1 MFQIEREG
9 LSNPSVNIGAEEDP
23 FIIGGIDT
31 LTHLEEKIIAEWFKF
46 QTNNFRDVI
55 SPGILCSLKRGCRCW
70 SDSITRPSHAQIT
83 AQSSHALEQCLM

>member
-1 MFQIEREG
+1 MEKKG

-31 LTHLEEKIIAEWFKF
+31 LIHLEEKIIAEWFKL

-55 SPGILCSLKRGCRCW
+55 SPGILCSLKRGA
-70 SDSITRPSHAQIT
+70 DVGLIPSPDQVMHR
-83 AQSSHALEQCLM
+83 SLHSHPMV

>member
-31 LTHLEEKIIAEWFKF
+31 LTHLEEKIIAWCSKF

-55 SPGILCSLKRGCRCW
+55 SPGILCSLKRDADVGPI
-70 SDSITRPSHAQIT
+70 SITSSSHAQI
-83 AQSSHALEQCLM
+83 